1 MTWAS
6 VPKFVIISFHLDLR
20 ILIFTFNLVLINA
33 ASCYLKLCVNTLLCI
48 WINQRWSD
56 SKVSTSFKTQLHE
69 IGIEL
74 DLKVPAS
81 FKIQLRAISIKLE
94 IKVPASLKTQLHVIS
109 IKLDFK
115 VSASFK
121 TNKILWV
128 PINFGKMGA
137 TLPLGFPLPPLFVRK
152 GLLT

>member
-1 MTWAS
+1 
-6 VPKFVIISFHLDLR
+6 
-20 ILIFTFNLVLINA
+20 
-33 ASCYLKLCVNTLLCI
+33 
-48 WINQRWSD
+48 
-56 SKVSTSFKTQLHE
+56 VSAPFKTQLQE
-69 IGIEL
+69 ISIKL

-81 FKIQLRAISIKLE
+81 FKTQLRAISIKLE
-94 IKVPASLKTQLHVIS
+94 IKVPASFKTQLRAIS

-121 TNKILWV
+121 TNQILWV

-152 GLLT
+152 GLLSYLHKLTFFAYFNAY